1 MTGFT
6 DKLDW
11 YLSHQVLPESH
22 ITVFK
27 CDEKA
32 NKGSKRFTN
41 VQEWLQEV
49 TGHHRSEG
57 HMSPAVQEVTGG
69 QEPQMFYI
77 CAYCYLN

>member
-11 YLSHQVLPESH
+11 YLSHQVSH
-22 ITVFK
+22 ITDLFG

-57 HMSPAVQEVTGG
+57 HMSPAVQEVTVG
-69 QEPQMFYI
+69 QEPHMFYI
-77 CAYCYLN
+77 CAYYYLN